1 MSLEDLKN
9 FFISNK
15 KEKQQNH
22 CDTCETKLTKTI
34 ECDLCQLI
42 SVCSKETIKK
52 SENSCCICGK
62 IFKSSAN
69 LYEHLDRHAEKKKY
83 NCIECSKS
91 FVKIG
96 DFRKHLRI
104 HTGEK
109 PYCCNQC
116 GRHFCQLSN
125 LYKHRRYVHKL
136 DLFECTI
143 CHLKVFFSEK
153 EVIEHK
159 QNSCLS

>member
-42 SVCSKETIKK
+42 SVSSKETIKK
-52 SENSCCICGK
+52 SENSCCFCGK

-69 LYEHLDRHAEKKKY
+69 LYEHLDRHAEKK
-83 NCIECSKS
+83 NII
-91 FVKIG
+91 VV
-96 DFRKHLRI
+96 
-104 HTGEK
+104 
-109 PYCCNQC
+109 NVQN
-116 GRHFCQLSN
+116 HF
-125 LYKHRRYVHKL
+125 
-136 DLFECTI
+136 
-143 CHLKVFFSEK
+143 
-153 EVIEHK
+153 
-159 QNSCLS
+159 